1 MVYLGG
7 GAGMAPLRSHLAN
20 LLETQGSTRKISFW
34 YGARSLQEM
43 FYQDYFAGL
52 ARRFPNFTFHTA
64 LSEPQPDEAWSGQTG
79 FVHDVLLREYLS
91 THPDPKSVEYYLCG
105 PPAMMKAARE
115 MLAGLGVGE
124 EQIACDEF

>member
-1 MVYLGG
+1 MSDVRPFRQPSVLGERVGQACPLVWGQRVEMVIVAHG
-7 GAGMAPLRSHLAN
+7 S
-20 LLETQGSTRKISFW
+20 QGK
-34 YGARSLQEM
+34 
-43 FYQDYFAGL
+43 
-52 ARRFPNFTFHTA
+52 NTA
-64 LSEPQPDEAWSGQTG
+64 LSEPQADETWTGQTG